1 MPDILNQQSALAH
14 RFSQLD
20 NYILQLS
27 KLAYIKAQCLQIT
40 QNKTAMTEIIN
51 DTLLTCVSNQ
61 FVLDKSGF
69 YYGQLEN

>member
-1 MPDILNQQSALAH
+1 MSHILNQQSALAQ

-27 KLAYIKAQCLQIT
+27 KLAYIKVQCLQLT
-40 QNKTAMTEIIN
+40 QNKSAMADIIN
-51 DTLLTCVSNQ
+51 DTLLTTVTNE

>member
-1 MPDILNQQSALAH
+1 MSNILNQQTALAH

-27 KLAYIKAQCLQIT
+27 KLAYIKVQCLQIT
-40 QNKTAMTEIIN
+40 QNKSAMADIIN
-51 DTLLTCVSNQ
+51 DTLLSTVTNQ

>member
-1 MPDILNQQSALAH
+1 MSNILNQQTALAH

-27 KLAYIKAQCLQIT
+27 KLAYIKVQCLQIT
-40 QNKTAMTEIIN
+40 QNKTAMADIIN
-51 DTLLTCVSNQ
+51 DTLLSTVSNQ